1 MQSTA
6 EVLASDSAIV
16 GAAGFLS
23 CELSEVWPRSASVSN
38 AFAALHLC
46 RASGDVSASQAD
58 AEITIYTNA
67 TVSAAAAAAAVKTRS
82 KRM

>member
-1 MQSTA
+1 MQRTA
-6 EVLASDSAIV
+6 EVLASVSAVV
-16 GAAGFLS
+16 GAAGLLS
-23 CELSEVWPRSASVSN
+23 FELSGVWPRSVSN

-46 RASGDVSASQAD
+46 RASGDVSASRAD

-67 TVSAAAAAAAVKTRS
+67 TVSAAAAATAVKTKS